1 MARNLKKGIFSELS
15 TNVKPKDSALR
26 EACMA
31 GNLAVVKRI
40 VTAGEADLNSR
51 DRFGITPVQA
61 AAWYRHKEVVE
72 FLVSKGAD
80 VSLVDGAGNT
90 ILHYACW
97 GGDEET
103 VKFVLSQN
111 FVDINARNKSGET
124 ATDRA
129 RAWRIYEV
137 LDLMVSCGAQ

>member
-1 MARNLKKGIFSELS
+1 MSRNLKKGIFSELS
-15 TNVKPKDSALR
+15 TNVKPKDSALL

-31 GNLAVVKRI
+31 GNLAAVKRF
-40 VTAGEADLNSR
+40 VTAGKADLNCR
-51 DRFGITPVQA
+51 DSFGITPVQA

-97 GGDEET
+97 GGDREM
-103 VKFVLSQN
+103 VRFVLSQN
-111 FVDINARNKSGET
+111 FANINAKNKSGET

-129 RAWRIYEV
+129 RSWGNDDVVDI
-137 LDLMVSCGAQ
+137 MVSCRAQ